1 MIVVESNIMSLG
13 EDSAV
18 FTGSDA
24 ASDAGS
30 EGGGGKGGLEDLDIL
45 LDEDETSIL
54 CRAVAFDKIR
64 FRERSVIKL
73 LPRHDRHA

>member
-1 MIVVESNIMSLG
+1 M
-13 EDSAV
+13 

-30 EGGGGKGGLEDLDIL
+30 EGVGGKGGLEDLDIL

-64 FRERSVIKL
+64 FRERSVI
-73 LPRHDRHA
+73 